1 MARTRVVG
9 TRSTVTSCHKQLKE
23 SINNLQLLAVL
34 LLTDADD
41 DEDES
46 DALAFAQ
53 LVVAAKQQM
62 LLSGGRQYGTRG
74 AYKEPK
80 SKDFFDLLLY
90 QFSECTF
97 KAWLRYF

>member
-1 MARTRVVG
+1 MARTRMVG
-9 TRSTVTSCHKQLKE
+9 KRSTATSRYKQLKE
-23 SINNLQLLAVL
+23 SINNLQLLAVF

-41 DEDES
+41 DEEES

-53 LVVAAKQQM
+53 LVIALKQQT
-62 LLSGGRQYGTRG
+62 LVGGGGRYGVRG

-90 QFSECTF
+90 QFSERWF
-97 KAWLRYF
+97 KAWLRYI